1 MASRAPG
8 GSAVDGGWST
18 IAALLAADGSAGHPL
33 VARLSAP
40 RAAIRDLSDAIH
52 CLCLLH
58 GRHPGV
64 VDLAAERAQDRA
76 ARDLLAA
83 AAHAFAEERAWFAKL
98 VSAAGP
104 LPSTPGQAETE
115 ATIIAQCHA
124 LVMLARSERT
134 GTATGAALGV
144 ILDWHGIR
152 QVLAAASDRLGVDCP
167 PSRLPTASQAA
178 AILAA
183 VDIPAPVQRA
193 MAFGAQQVL
202 AQHRGLWTLLDTRV
216 AARLCH

>member
-1 MASRAPG
+1 MASGVPG
-8 GSAVDGGWST
+8 LATDGGWST
-18 IAALLAADGSAGHPL
+18 IAAMLATDGSAGHPL
-33 VARLSAP
+33 VGRLAAP

-64 VDLAAERAQDRA
+64 VDVVAERSTHHA
-76 ARDLLAA
+76 ARAFLADAA
-83 AAHAFAEERAWFAKL
+83 AAFAEERAWFARL

-124 LVMLARSERT
+124 FVMLARSERT

-144 ILDWHGIR
+144 ILDWPGIR
-152 QVLAAASDRLGVDCP
+152 RVLQATSERLGVDCP
-167 PSRLPTASQAA
+167 SCRLPPAGDAALLLAASQ
-178 AILAA
+178 L
-183 VDIPAPVQRA
+183 PAPVQRA

-202 AQHRGLWTLLDTRV
+202 AQHRGLWNLLDARV
-216 AARLCH
+216 EARLYC

>member
-1 MASRAPG
+1 MASSVPG
-8 GSAVDGGWST
+8 LATDGGWAT
-18 IAALLAADGSAGHPL
+18 IAALVVADGSAGHPL

-40 RAAIRDLSDAIH
+40 RVAIRDLSDAIH

-64 VDLAAERAQDRA
+64 IEVVSERSTHHGARA
-76 ARDLLAA
+76 FLTDAA
-83 AAHAFAEERAWFAKL
+83 AAFSEERSWFAKL

-134 GTATGAALGV
+134 GTATGSALGL
-144 ILDWHGIR
+144 ILDWPGIR
-152 QVLAAASDRLGVDCP
+152 LVLEAASERLGIDCP
-167 PSRLPTASQAA
+167 PCRLPPARDAAMMLSASQ
-178 AILAA
+178 L
-183 VDIPAPVQRA
+183 PAPVQRA

-202 AQHRGLWTLLDTRV
+202 LQHRGLWNLLDAR
-216 AARLCH
+216 AEARLYL

>member
-1 MASRAPG
+1 MASGVPG
-8 GSAVDGGWST
+8 LATDGGWAT
-18 IAALLAADGSAGHPL
+18 IAALLADDGSAGHPL

-58 GRHPGV
+58 GHRPGV
-64 VDLAAERAQDRA
+64 LDVVAERSTHNGARA
-76 ARDLLAA
+76 FLADAA
-83 AAHAFAEERAWFAKL
+83 AAFAEERGWFAKL

-124 LVMLARSERT
+124 LVMLGRSERT
-134 GTATGAALGV
+134 GTATGAALGLV
-144 ILDWHGIR
+144 LDWPGIR
-152 QVLAAASDRLGVDCP
+152 QVLAAASERLGINCP
-167 PSRLPTASQAA
+167 PCRLPPAQDAALLLAASQ
-178 AILAA
+178 L
-183 VDIPAPVQRA
+183 PAPVQRA

-202 AQHRGLWTLLDTRV
+202 AQHRGLWNLLDARV
-216 AARLCH
+216 EARLYC